1 MTQIQLPKLIKVDP
15 NKIKKKKI
23 LLLSDDLRMHSGI
36 ATVSREIVLNTVKE
50 YDWVQ
55 LGAALKHPDQGKR
68 FDMSADVQKETGVK
82 DASVTVYPCD
92 GYGNPDLVRQLIK
105 VEKRLSNKSK
115 PIEVLINNAGFGIKE
130 SFTDSNIKAEQ
141 ELLDVLVTAPMRLSH
156 AVLPGMI
163 KRNSGII
170 VNVSS
175 VASFIAGG
183 TYSAAKSYLTVFS
196 ESLHTELRGTNV
208 KISALC
214 PGFTRTEFHARGR
227 MKMTALPKFMWL
239 DSDKLVSKSWKY
251 AKANRVICIPGWQ
264 YKILSA
270 IARNAPRPIVRKV
283 GMNVRKKQR

>member
-1 MTQIQLPKLIKVDP
+1 MATALITGATAGIGASYANLLAKEGFDLILVARDLPRLNKVA
-15 NKIKKKKI
+15 K
-23 LLLSDDLRMHSGI
+23 
-36 ATVSREIVLNTVKE
+36 ELN
-50 YDWVQ
+50 
-55 LGAALKHPDQGKR
+55 KR
-68 FDMSADVQKETGVK
+68 FGVK
-82 DASVTVYPCD
+82 TQCIKA
-92 GYGNPDLVRQLIK
+92 DLTKPSQLAK
-105 VEKRLSNKSK
+105 VEKRVADLKK
-115 PIEVLINNAGFGIKE
+115 PIDVLVNNAGFGIKD
-130 SFTDSNIKAEQ
+130 SFTVSNLDKEQ
-141 ELLDVLVTAPMRLSH
+141 ELLDVLVTAPMRLTH
-156 AVLPGMI
+156 AVLPVMV
-163 KRNSGII
+163 KRDTGII

-183 TYSAAKSYLTVFS
+183 TYSASKSYLTVFS

-239 DSDKLVSKSWKY
+239 NSEELVSKSWKY

>member
-1 MTQIQLPKLIKVDP
+1 MATALVTGATAGIGASYANLLAKEGFDLILVARDLPRLNQVAKE
-15 NKIKKKKI
+15 
-23 LLLSDDLRMHSGI
+23 LS
-36 ATVSREIVLNTVKE
+36 
-50 YDWVQ
+50 
-55 LGAALKHPDQGKR
+55 KR
-68 FDMSADVQKETGVK
+68 FGVK
-82 DASVTVYPCD
+82 TQCIKA
-92 GYGNPDLVRQLIK
+92 DLTKPSQLAR
-105 VEKRLSNKSK
+105 VEKRVADLKK
-115 PIEVLINNAGFGIKE
+115 PIDVLVNNAGFGIKDG
-130 SFTDSNIKAEQ
+130 FTVSNLDKEQ
-141 ELLDVLVTAPMRLSH
+141 DLLDVLVTAPMRLTH
-156 AVLPGMI
+156 AVLPVMV
-163 KRNSGII
+163 KRNSGNI

-214 PGFTRTEFHARGR
+214 PGFTRTEFHSRGR

>member
-1 MTQIQLPKLIKVDP
+1 MATALITGATAGIGASYANLLAKEGFDLILVARDLPRLNKVA
-15 NKIKKKKI
+15 KE
-23 LLLSDDLRMHSGI
+23 LS
-36 ATVSREIVLNTVKE
+36 
-50 YDWVQ
+50 
-55 LGAALKHPDQGKR
+55 KR
-68 FDMSADVQKETGVK
+68 FGVK
-82 DASVTVYPCD
+82 TQCIKA
-92 GYGNPDLVRQLIK
+92 DLTKPSQLAK
-105 VEKRLSNKSK
+105 VEKRVADLKK
-115 PIEVLINNAGFGIKE
+115 PIDVLVNNAGFGIKD
-130 SFTDSNIKAEQ
+130 SFTVSNLDKEQ
-141 ELLDVLVTAPMRLSH
+141 ELLDVLVTAPMRLTH
-156 AVLPGMI
+156 AVLPVMV

-239 DSDKLVSKSWKY
+239 NSDELVSKSWNY

>member
-1 MTQIQLPKLIKVDP
+1 MATALVTGATAGIGASYANLLAKEGFDLILVARDLP
-15 NKIKKKKI
+15 
-23 LLLSDDLRMHSGI
+23 R
-36 ATVSREIVLNTVKE
+36 LNQVAKE
-50 YDWVQ
+50 
-55 LGAALKHPDQGKR
+55 LTKR
-68 FDMSADVQKETGVK
+68 FGVK
-82 DASVTVYPCD
+82 TQCIKA
-92 GYGNPDLVRQLIK
+92 DLTKPSQLAR
-105 VEKRLSNKSK
+105 VVKRVADLKK
-115 PIEVLINNAGFGIKE
+115 PIDVLVNNAGFGIKDG
-130 SFTDSNIKAEQ
+130 FTVSNLDKEQ
-141 ELLDVLVTAPMRLSH
+141 ELLDVLVTAPMRLTH
-156 AVLPGMI
+156 AVLPVML
-163 KRNSGII
+163 KRNTGII

-214 PGFTRTEFHARGR
+214 PGFTRTEFHSRGR

-239 DSDKLVSKSWKY
+239 DSDKLVSKSWKH
-251 AKANRVICIPGWQ
+251 ANANRAISIPGWQ